1 MPHHVPISFTI
12 SRVNMSSS
20 LAMTECVQKLK
31 SLQIKKDDKTN
42 DLNKKSFHN
51 IVASSKGPIALG
63 RIHLPLNKTI
73 MESWWMNSQ

>member
-31 SLQIKKDDKTN
+31 SLQIKKGDKTN
-42 DLNKKSFHN
+42 DLKKKNLF
-51 IVASSKGPIALG
+51 I
-63 RIHLPLNKTI
+63 T
-73 MESWWMNSQ
+73 